1 MNRNRNIFKL
11 LLFILLVCFTAGCQQ
26 GTSGDQPSPV
36 TQTTD
41 SIKQQTDLSQS
52 QQVNELKSQNDMLLQ
67 RSRFTTGGVAM
78 ILGIV
83 ALLAFLAFNSRW
95 TRRIEIKNRQLQ
107 RERNVVIAQ
116 NKQLAIERDRAEAAS
131 KAKTA
136 FIRSMTHEIRTPLNA
151 ISGFS
156 QVLILDG
163 DALEADERLD
173 MFIRISDGIRRLTNI
188 LDDLILISDYESRT
202 DVLPADD
209 CVISTVISQAI
220 HNVKPMVPKGV
231 MLENQSELSPELT
244 VKTNSRAVQHCREVY
259 YRRTYQ
265 AHRYPL
271 RQQAAIIRQ
280 RYRSWHPRRQA
291 RVYLRTFC
299 QDRQFLTGSR
309 SRTYRSSSAGRAYW
323 RHPNSRHRV

>member
-1 MNRNRNIFKL
+1 MNHNRNIFKL

-220 HNVKPMVPKGV
+220 HNVKPMVPKGST
-231 MLENQSELSPELT
+231 MLRSLLPKDISGSPLPSPTTSCNYPSAIPVLASPKTGASLSSNVLPRSTVSHREQVSDLPQLVCWQSIL
-244 VKTNSRAVQHCREVY
+244 
-259 YRRTYQ
+259 
-265 AHRYPL
+265 
-271 RQQAAIIRQ
+271 AA
-280 RYRSWHPRRQA
+280 P
-291 RVYLRTFC
+291 
-299 QDRQFLTGSR
+299 
-309 SRTYRSSSAGRAYW
+309 
-323 RHPNSRHRV
+323 

>member
-11 LLFILLVCFTAGCQQ
+11 LFFILLVCFTAGCQQ

-188 LDDLILISDYESRT
+188 LDDLIL
-202 DVLPADD
+202 
-209 CVISTVISQAI
+209 SQAI
-220 HNVKPMVPKGV
+220 HNVIPMVPKGV

-244 VKTNSRAVQHCREVY
+244 VKTNSRAVQNVLTKLLDNAAKFTTEGHIRLTATLSDDKLQLSVSDTGPGIPEDRREFIFE
-259 YRRTYQ
+259 RFAKIDSFSQGAGLGLT
-265 AHRYPL
+265 
-271 RQQAAIIRQ
+271 AARLLAEHIGGTLTLDTEYSGGSKFDLII
-280 RYRSWHPRRQA
+280 PI
-291 RVYLRTFC
+291 T
-299 QDRQFLTGSR
+299 
-309 SRTYRSSSAGRAYW
+309 
-323 RHPNSRHRV
+323 